1 MWLHGVLQEGGS
13 SPALAVPVVW
23 GWRGRSDGVHRQ
35 AGEAGVV
42 VCRGRLERALTWP
55 LPGTWN
61 PSEFL
66 W

>member
-1 MWLHGVLQEGGS
+1 MGSVLQEGGS

-23 GWRGRSDGVHRQ
+23 SWRDRSDGVHRQ
-35 AGEAGVV
+35 AGEGSD
-42 VCRGRLERALTWP
+42 LP

-61 PSEFL
+61 PSQFL